1 LQDDPLVE
9 RRMLSEGAAWIVADI
24 LRNIPPPDGAVNV
37 QQIAWKTGTSYGFRD
52 AWSVGVGDRYTVGV
66 WTGRPDGT
74 PLPGQFG
81 AYAAGPILFDVFRA
95 LPKTDKSFV
104 ANHSRPANV
113 ERVDICWPL
122 GVSATE
128 TLPENCHVRRQ
139 AWIVDG
145 HIPPTLPN
153 LQQST
158 WSAGI
163 KSYWVNPLTG
173 LRLSAECS
181 APQRVERQYAQWPV
195 ELHPWLSNALL
206 DKMRLPELD
215 GSCPASITLQAERE
229 LAIRSLDTTTRLYL
243 PQTSVNQGV
252 SIDLQADGGQGG
264 YFWLINGELVGEDSA
279 HQGLR
284 HTFTQPG
291 DYELTVLDTAGAVD
305 KVSIRVVHSP

>member
-24 LRNIPPPDGAVNV
+24 LRNIPPPDGAVNT
-37 QQIAWKTGTSYGFRD
+37 QHIAWKTGTSYGFRD

-74 PLPGQFG
+74 PLPGHYG

-95 LPKTDKSFV
+95 LPKTGKSLVF
-104 ANHSRPANV
+104 NRLCPANV

-153 LQQST
+153 LQKST

-163 KSYWVNPLTG
+163 KNYWVNPLTG

-206 DKMRLPELD
+206 DKMRLPTFD
-215 GSCPASITLQAERE
+215 GSCPASLTLQAERE
-229 LAIRSLDTTTRLYL
+229 LAIRSLDATTRLYL
-243 PQTSVNQGV
+243 PQTFANQGV

-305 KVSIRVVHSP
+305 KVSIRVISP